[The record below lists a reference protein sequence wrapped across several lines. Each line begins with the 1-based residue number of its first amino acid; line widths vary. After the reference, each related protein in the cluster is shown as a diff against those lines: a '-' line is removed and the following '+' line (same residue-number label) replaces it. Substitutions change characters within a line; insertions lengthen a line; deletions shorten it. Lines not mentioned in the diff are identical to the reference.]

1 YHDCLHVMIS
11 NATSSRGL
19 ISKRE
24 RHGREY
30 SAGTPTAYPSGLLS
44 LREGPPACL
53 FTILFECLH
62 ALNSVHRVPD

>member
-24 RHGREY
+24 GHSREY
-30 SAGTPTAYPSGLLS
+30 SAGTSTAYPSGLVL
-44 LREGPPACL
+44 LREGLPAC
-53 FTILFECLH
+53 CLRSS
-62 ALNSVHRVPD
+62 LNVFML